1 MPFHVLTVAL
11 ALGLAP
17 LGGSNESAPPTA
29 TTFAAA
35 RVEWNARNA
44 EHLLNRAGFGARPAE
59 IEAAVAAGQQ
69 AFVDQLLAGF
79 VAEYEPFSVERFE
92 RPDRE
97 ELASMDEAE
106 RRERINE
113 VQRHNRRQLAQ
124 FAGWWVDRM
133 LEGRHPLRER
143 MTLFWHGYFTSSARD
158 VRSSAAMIEQ
168 NELFRTK
175 GLGRFGELL
184 AAIVRDPAMLEYL
197 DNNQNRKGNPNENFA
212 REVMELFTL
221 GEGNYTEQDIK
232 EAARALTGWVTRRGE
247 AAYVKG
253 RHDSGKKTI
262 LGVTKNFDPDSFL
275 ALLLEQPACPK
286 RVAKKLLVHF
296 EGREPSTA
304 RVEDYARFLKSKDYD
319 VSAFLRR
326 LFLDPE
332 FYSAD
337 VVGARIAGPI
347 DYLVGSAR
355 RLSVEPPPT
364 LLWLAAGQ
372 LGQRLLEPPSVKGW
386 DGGQAWITTSTLMQR
401 GNMAG
406 MLLGVVKLEDVLR
419 PEVLDEEPEPGDSMG
434 PEMGG
439 AGDDGDGD
447 DAMRPEPKPNAKGDK
462 PTKKKNAPGKAGLNG
477 ELGQMSR
484 MLSDGY
490 VPAINLCVRMQ
501 RAGAQSDAA
510 IVERLADELLAVAL
524 TPESRAGLVEFLA
537 AERETLGVADGGLL
551 AAGRGAES
559 LLRRLAHLILS
570 LPEAQLS

>member
-1 MPFHVLTVAL
+1 
-11 ALGLAP
+11 
-17 LGGSNESAPPTA
+17 
-29 TTFAAA
+29 
-35 RVEWNARNA
+35 
-44 EHLLNRAGFGARPAE
+44 
-59 IEAAVAAGQQ
+59 
-69 AFVDQLLAGF
+69 
-79 VAEYEPFSVERFE
+79 
-92 RPDRE
+92 
-97 ELASMDEAE
+97 
-106 RRERINE
+106 
-113 VQRHNRRQLAQ
+113 
-124 FAGWWVDRM
+124 
-133 LEGRHPLRER
+133 
-143 MTLFWHGYFTSSARD
+143 
-158 VRSSAAMIEQ
+158 
-168 NELFRTK
+168 
-175 GLGRFGELL
+175 
-184 AAIVRDPAMLEYL
+184 
-197 DNNQNRKGNPNENFA
+197 
-212 REVMELFTL
+212 MELFTL
-221 GEGNYTEQDIK
+221 GEGTTPSWTSRK
-232 EAARALTGWVTRRGE
+232 RARADGLGTTRRGE
-247 AAYVKG
+247 AAYVS
-253 RHDSGKKTI
+253 RAVTTRREDDPRVTALRPRRSSRFCSNSRRARSGSREAA
-262 LGVTKNFDPDSFL
+262 G
-275 ALLLEQPACPK
+275 AL
-286 RVAKKLLVHF
+286 R
-296 EGREPSTA
+296 RA
-304 RVEDYARFLKSKDYD
+304 RARPRGVEDYARFLKSKDYD

-326 LFLDPE
+326 SSSTP
-332 FYSAD
+332 SSIRPTC
-337 VVGARIAGPI
+337 VGARIAGPV

-537 AERETLGVADGGLL
+537 ADARDARRRRRRAARRRARSRDAAAAARAPDPVVAGSPTLVIEERT
-551 AAGRGAES
+551 R
-559 LLRRLAHLILS
+559 
-570 LPEAQLS
+570 